1 MAFDHTR
8 RYNPG
13 DVAVIH
19 PETIAEDVESFLSCI
34 SYANSADD
42 PINIGH
48 TLQGTLSSISSAAY
62 LLTSRTTPDQSL
74 PDHLPSTTTMREIFT
89 RYVDINAVPRR
100 SFFALLKHFAQDELE
115 REKLEEFL
123 SEEGAVSIPVQ
134 GHDIC

>member
-1 MAFDHTR
+1 MH

-42 PINIGH
+42 PINIRH
-48 TLQGTLSSISSAAY
+48 TLEGTLLPIRSIMY
-62 LLTSRTTPDQSL
+62 DLTPRTIPDQSL
-74 PDHLPSTTTMREIFT
+74 PDHLPTTTTLREIFT

-115 REKLEEFL
+115 REKLEEFI
-123 SEEGAVSIPVQ
+123 SEEGAVSLPSHA
-134 GHDIC
+134 HDAC